1 MKTSK
6 CFDRASCSWDCKP
19 RITGLIHDPVEESE
33 AYLSIEKE
41 LEEKLRSYF
50 SDKKIDSGSWFRTSV
65 SCFESYK
72 ILGGRSKM
80 KQVTDD
86 KSMFFVTFVLKN
98 LYVERSFP

>member
-1 MKTSK
+1 M
-6 CFDRASCSWDCKP
+6 
-19 RITGLIHDPVEESE
+19 
-33 AYLSIEKE
+33 
-41 LEEKLRSYF
+41 EEKLRSYF
-50 SDKKIDSGSWFRTSV
+50 SDKKFDSGSWLRTSV

-98 LYVERSFP
+98 

>member
-1 MKTSK
+1 M
-6 CFDRASCSWDCKP
+6 
-19 RITGLIHDPVEESE
+19 
-33 AYLSIEKE
+33 
-41 LEEKLRSYF
+41 EEKLRSYF
-50 SDKKIDSGSWFRTSV
+50 SDKKFYSCIWIRTSV

>member
-1 MKTSK
+1 M
-6 CFDRASCSWDCKP
+6 
-19 RITGLIHDPVEESE
+19 I
-33 AYLSIEKE
+33 
-41 LEEKLRSYF
+41 
-50 SDKKIDSGSWFRTSV
+50 KKFDSGSWLRTSV

>member
-1 MKTSK
+1 MIRLRNQTGIGAYGGRWRKSYDLTS
-6 CFDRASCSWDCKP
+6 
-19 RITGLIHDPVEESE
+19 LI
-33 AYLSIEKE
+33 
-41 LEEKLRSYF
+41 
-50 SDKKIDSGSWFRTSV
+50 KKFDSGSWLRTSV

>member
-19 RITGLIHDPVEESE
+19 QISGLIHDPVEESE
-33 AYLSIEKE
+33 AYLSIKKE

-50 SDKKIDSGSWFRTSV
+50 SDKKIDSGNWFRTPV

-86 KSMFFVTFVLKN
+86 KSRFFAIFVLKN
-98 LYVERSFP
+98 LCIERS

>member
-6 CFDRASCSWDCKP
+6 CFDRASCSWYCKP
-19 RITGLIHDPVEESE
+19 LITGLIHDQVEESE

-50 SDKKIDSGSWFRTSV
+50 SDKRFDSGSWFRTPV

-86 KSMFFVTFVLKN
+86 KSRFFAIFVLKN
-98 LYVERSFP
+98 LCIERS

>member
-1 MKTSK
+1 M
-6 CFDRASCSWDCKP
+6 
-19 RITGLIHDPVEESE
+19 
-33 AYLSIEKE
+33 
-41 LEEKLRSYF
+41 EEKLRSYF
-50 SDKKIDSGSWFRTSV
+50 SDKKIDSGSWFRTPV

>member
-6 CFDRASCSWDCKP
+6 CFDHVSCSWDCKP

-50 SDKKIDSGSWFRTSV
+50 SDKKM
-65 SCFESYK
+65 
-72 ILGGRSKM
+72 ILVAG
-80 KQVTDD
+80 
-86 KSMFFVTFVLKN
+86 FVL
-98 LYVERSFP
+98 RSHVSSIGK

>member
-6 CFDRASCSWDCKP
+6 CFGRASCSWDCKP
-19 RITGLIHDPVEESE
+19 QITGLIHDPVEESE
-33 AYLSIEKE
+33 TYLSIEKE

-50 SDKKIDSGSWFRTSV
+50 SDKKFDSGSWLRTSV

>member
-6 CFDRASCSWDCKP
+6 CFGRASCSWDCKP
-19 RITGLIHDPVEESE
+19 QISGLIHDPVEESE
-33 AYLSIEKE
+33 AYLSIGKE
-41 LEEKLRSYF
+41 WRKSYDLT
-50 SDKKIDSGSWFRTSV
+50 SLIKKFDSGSWLRTSV

>member
-6 CFDRASCSWDCKP
+6 CFDHVSCSWDCKP

-50 SDKKIDSGSWFRTSV
+50 SDKKL
-65 SCFESYK
+65 
-72 ILGGRSKM
+72 ILVAG
-80 KQVTDD
+80 
-86 KSMFFVTFVLKN
+86 FVL
-98 LYVERSFP
+98 RSHVSSIGK